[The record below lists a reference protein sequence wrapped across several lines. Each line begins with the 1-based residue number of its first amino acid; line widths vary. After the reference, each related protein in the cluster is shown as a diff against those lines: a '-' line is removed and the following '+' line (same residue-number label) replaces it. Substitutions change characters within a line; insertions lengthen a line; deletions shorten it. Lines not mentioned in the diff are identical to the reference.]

1 MGNFSIPKIGDTRIQ
16 FRDFGIGKIG
26 RDPGIAIP
34 YKTDVIHPF
43 IREESQ
49 NLILLDQ
56 LDNVG

>member
-1 MGNFSIPKIGDTRIQ
+1 MRTQSWD
-16 FRDFGIGKIG
+16 FRIGKIG

-56 LDNVG
+56 LDNVA